1 MQRAMRSP
9 AAPPPEPI
17 LLVAV
22 SARMLAELAT
32 RAGYQVVA
40 LDHFGDLDL
49 QLQCRSLSILR
60 DLGGRGGMKTLVD
73 AAEDVEAPAVV
84 YGAGLENRP
93 DLVARLTAD
102 RTLLGNAPETLERV
116 RDPHVLGRLLRAACF
131 AAPETRSPED
141 APGADPRREWLRK
154 PARGGGGRGI
164 RPWRGGAL
172 KPREIVQERVAGLS
186 CSVAAVADGRDAAML
201 GLSEQLAGRDELGAA
216 RFTWCGNLVPPRLPP
231 GERAGLLDEAAAIC
245 AFVARE
251 FGLRGLFGVDLVWD
265 GRRAWVLEVNPRP
278 TASLEAIDEVYGI
291 SAFRAHVE
299 ACAGTLPDAAPGAVW
314 PDGRAAGKGI
324 VFARRDV
331 NAADTRAWLTE
342 GIRDVPHPGEPI
354 GAGHPICTVPARDS
368 TPEAALAALDRRA
381 GEVLAEC
388 EAAARALA

>member
-9 AAPPPEPI
+9 AGRPSEPI

-32 RAGYQVVA
+32 RSGHDVVA

-49 QLQCRSLSILR
+49 QGMCPSISILR
-60 DLGGRGGMKTLVD
+60 DLGGRGRMAELV
-73 AAEDVEAPAVV
+73 AAADDVEAPTVV
-84 YGAGLENRP
+84 YGAGIENRP
-93 DLVARLTAD
+93 DLVVRLAAG
-102 RTLLGNAPETLERV
+102 RTLLGNGPDTLERV
-116 RDPHVLGRLLRAACF
+116 RDPHLLGASLRAAGF
-131 AAPETRSPED
+131 AMPETLTPER

-164 RPWRGGAL
+164 RRFRGGVL
-172 KPREIVQERVAGLS
+172 KPREIVQERVAGVS
-186 CSVAAVADGRDAAML
+186 CSVAAVADGRDAAVL
-201 GLSEQLAGRDELGAA
+201 GVSEQLIGRGALGAS
-216 RFTWCGNLVPPRLPP
+216 RFQWCGNLVPPRLPAT
-231 GERAGLLDEAAAIC
+231 ERPALLEEAAAIC
-245 AFVARE
+245 AHVARE
-251 FGLRGLFGVDLVWD
+251 FGLRGLFGVDFVWD

-278 TASLEAIDEVYGI
+278 TASLEAIEEVYGI
-291 SAFRAHVE
+291 GAFDAHVA
-299 ACAGTLPDAAPGAVW
+299 ACAGALPATAPGAVW
-314 PDGRAAGKGI
+314 PDGRAAGKAI

-331 NAADTRAWLTE
+331 NAADTRSWLAD

-354 GAGHPICTVPARDS
+354 GRGHPICTVPARET
-368 TPEAALAALDRRA
+368 TPEAALAVLDGRA